1 MENLSDPGFVHLH
14 LHTEYSL
21 VDGLVRIQPLVNAA
35 AAAGMPAVAVTDHTN
50 LFCLVRFYKAAMAAG
65 IKPLAGTELA
75 VVNPTDATKP
85 HRLVLLVQDLVGY
98 RNLTRL
104 ISRAY
109 VEGQHQ
115 GKAQVQRDW
124 VLEAAE
130 GLIALSGGARGDVG
144 RALVGGRRADA
155 EALLDVWLRVFGD
168 RYYLELMRTGREDD
182 ADCVEASVD
191 LAIAKAVP
199 VVATNDVAFLQA
211 DDFDAHEVRV
221 CIHNSHTL
229 DDPRRPHDHTPEQFL
244 RTPAEMALL
253 FSDIP
258 EALENS
264 VEIAKRCNLELA
276 LGKSFLPDSPIPEGM
291 TIDDFFSA
299 ESRKGL
305 EWRLERT
312 FDRDAPD
319 YAEQRKVYDERLRI
333 ELDVIC
339 QMGFPGYFLIV
350 ADFIRWAKDNGIPV
364 GPGRGSGAGSL
375 VAYAMKI
382 TDLDPIEHE
391 LLFERFLN
399 PERVSMPDFDID
411 FCMEGR
417 DRVIDYVASKYGRD
431 AVSQIITFGTMA
443 AKAVVRDV
451 GRVLGHPYGFVDKV
465 AKMVPFELGMTL
477 DKALEES
484 QDLKT
489 AYEQDEAVTA
499 IIDMARKLEGVAR
512 NAGKHAGGVVIAPTK
527 LTDFAPLYCEP
538 GGVNL
543 VTQYDKDDVEQ
554 AGLVKFDFLGLR
566 TLTIIDWAL
575 RTINAQRLADGQPPI
590 DINLI
595 DPKDADAFKLLQRCE
610 TTAVFQ
616 LESRG
621 MKELIKKLQPD
632 SFEDMTALVAL
643 FRPGPLQSGMVDDFI
658 DRKHGRADVAYP
670 HPDLEPILKPTYGV
684 ILYQE
689 QVMQI
694 AQVLAGYSL
703 GGADLLRR
711 AMGKKKQSE
720 MDKQRAIFEKGAGER
735 GVEAKTATYI
745 FDLMDKFAGY
755 GFNKCVVGETLIAD
769 ADTGELRQVKEI
781 YRNGITSVASLHHSR
796 QMGTG
801 AVVAVMQNG
810 IKPVL
815 KLTTSLGKTIRATG
829 NHPLLTP
836 SGWKALEEL
845 KPYDRIA
852 APSMLPV
859 EGSESWPEHELITLG
874 WTLSE
879 GNTCH
884 PSGFYFYNKDAAARD
899 DIVAA
904 ASQFPDTVPTV
915 TMRHDRADTW
925 CVNVGA
931 GQDARLRTGT
941 GRSVALRSGARL
953 WLEALDMVGHKATEK
968 HVPAAVFRLN
978 NTDLALLL
986 GRLWSGDGYVAGTDR
1001 NNMTPYLA
1009 SSSHRLVSECQHLLL
1024 RLGMVSRLTEKR
1036 FPYKDGRVGY
1046 TLHLLGR
1053 CSIERFVE
1061 TIGPRLIGRAV
1072 ELEALKAYLDTT
1084 AADLES
1090 VDTLLAEIE
1099 RLVRRA
1105 KEASGLTWGQVE
1117 AQAELFWERI
1127 AVIQPDGAAMTY
1139 DLEVAETHNF
1149 VANDIIVHNSHSAAY
1164 ALVSYQTLWLK
1175 THYPAAFMAAVLSA
1189 DMDNTDKVVTLI
1201 DECRSMKLQVEPPK
1215 INRSEFMFTSH
1226 ADGAGSVIYGLGAI
1240 KGVGES
1246 AIAAMLEA
1254 RKTGGPFKDIWDFC
1268 RRIDLQKANKRVL
1281 EALIRAGA
1289 LDDLGADSAPDAQPG
1304 AGRNRATLIN
1314 QLPLALRLAEQ
1325 QHEQEAAGQAD
1336 LFGALEGG
1344 PSAALAPDPQIAAR
1358 RWPDWDEEERLLGE
1372 KETLGLYLTGHPI
1385 NRYEAELNAMAST
1398 RIGKL
1403 LEGAQNVATPGVT
1416 HLRGK
1421 DDRDV
1426 RTVVGLVVG
1435 MRSNKTS
1442 RGRMASLTL
1451 DDRTGRIEAT
1461 VFNDVYESTRELLV
1475 PDTILAVTGSLRSDD
1490 FTNGWT
1496 LIARG
1501 IRTLQATRA
1510 ELADHL
1516 LVRLDLSEP
1525 ARHAAGAEHLR
1536 QLQETLEPY
1545 RINDGLALRVHY
1557 LRPGAEGHLRLGE
1570 VWRVEPADALL
1581 KRLRHLLGEDAVE
1594 VVYQRELV
1602 RRPSP
1607 TEPASPPRL
1616 VVVN

>member
-1 MENLSDPGFVHLH
+1 MENSSDPSFVHLH

-21 VDGLVRIQPLVNAA
+21 IDGLVRIKPLVKAA
-35 AAAGMPAVAVTDHTN
+35 VATAMPAVAVTDHTN
-50 LFCLVRFYKAAMAAG
+50 LFCLVRFYKAAQGAG
-65 IKPLAGTELA
+65 IKPIAGTELA
-75 VVNPTDATKP
+75 VVNPADPLKP
-85 HRLVLLVQDLVGY
+85 HRVVLLVQDLEGY
-98 RNLTRL
+98 KNLTRL

-109 VEGQHQ
+109 MEGQHL
-115 GKAQVQRDW
+115 GRAQVQRDW
-124 VLEAAE
+124 VLEAAD
-130 GLIALSGGARGDVG
+130 GLIALSGGAGGDVG
-144 RALVGGRRADA
+144 RALLGGHRADA
-155 EALLDVWLRVFGD
+155 AELLDGWLAVFGD

-182 ADCVEASVD
+182 AECVETSVD
-191 LAIAKAVP
+191 LALAKGVP
-199 VVATNDVAFLQA
+199 VVATNDVAFLHA

-229 DDPRRPHDHTPEQFL
+229 DDPRRPHAHTPEQFL

-264 VEIAKRCNLELA
+264 VEIAKRCNLQLT
-276 LGKSFLPDSPIPEGM
+276 LGKSFLPASPIPKGM
-291 TIDDFFSA
+291 TIDGFFSA
-299 ESRKGL
+299 ESREGL
-305 EWRLERT
+305 EWRLERIL
-312 FDRDAPD
+312 DREAPD
-319 YAEQRKVYDERLRI
+319 FAEQRRVYDERLQI

-350 ADFIRWAKDNGIPV
+350 ADFIQWAKDNGIPV

-411 FCMEGR
+411 FCMERR

-477 DKALEES
+477 EKALEES

-538 GGVNL
+538 GGANL

-575 RTINAQRLADGQPPI
+575 RTINAQREADGEPPVDISRI
-590 DINLI
+590 DSQ
-595 DPKDADAFKLLQRCE
+595 DADAFNLLQRCE

-703 GGADLLRR
+703 GAADLLRR

-755 GFNKCVVGETLIAD
+755 GFNK
-769 ADTGELRQVKEI
+769 
-781 YRNGITSVASLHHSR
+781 
-796 QMGTG
+796 
-801 AVVAVMQNG
+801 
-810 IKPVL
+810 
-815 KLTTSLGKTIRATG
+815 
-829 NHPLLTP
+829 
-836 SGWKALEEL
+836 
-845 KPYDRIA
+845 
-852 APSMLPV
+852 
-859 EGSESWPEHELITLG
+859 
-874 WTLSE
+874 
-879 GNTCH
+879 
-884 PSGFYFYNKDAAARD
+884 
-899 DIVAA
+899 
-904 ASQFPDTVPTV
+904 
-915 TMRHDRADTW
+915 
-925 CVNVGA
+925 
-931 GQDARLRTGT
+931 
-941 GRSVALRSGARL
+941 
-953 WLEALDMVGHKATEK
+953 
-968 HVPAAVFRLN
+968 
-978 NTDLALLL
+978 
-986 GRLWSGDGYVAGTDR
+986 
-1001 NNMTPYLA
+1001 
-1009 SSSHRLVSECQHLLL
+1009 
-1024 RLGMVSRLTEKR
+1024 
-1036 FPYKDGRVGY
+1036 
-1046 TLHLLGR
+1046 
-1053 CSIERFVE
+1053 
-1061 TIGPRLIGRAV
+1061 
-1072 ELEALKAYLDTT
+1072 
-1084 AADLES
+1084 
-1090 VDTLLAEIE
+1090 
-1099 RLVRRA
+1099 
-1105 KEASGLTWGQVE
+1105 
-1117 AQAELFWERI
+1117 
-1127 AVIQPDGAAMTY
+1127 
-1139 DLEVAETHNF
+1139 
-1149 VANDIIVHNSHSAAY
+1149 SHSAAY

-1201 DECRSMKLQVEPPK
+1201 DECRSMKLRVEPPK
-1215 INRSEFMFTSH
+1215 INRSEFMFTSN
-1226 ADGAGSVIYGLGAI
+1226 ADGVGTVIYGLGAI

-1254 RKTGGPFKDIWDFC
+1254 RKSGGPYKDIWDFC

-1289 LDDLGADSAPDAQPG
+1289 LDGLGTETAPDAQSG
-1304 AGRNRATLIN
+1304 AGRNRATLMH
-1314 QLPLALRLAEQ
+1314 QLPLALKLAEQ
-1325 QHEQEAAGQAD
+1325 QNEQEAAGQAD
-1336 LFGALEGG
+1336 LFGSLDDG
-1344 PSAALAPDPQIAAR
+1344 PSGVLEPDPQIAAR
-1358 RWPDWDEEERLLGE
+1358 RWPDWDEEQRLLGE

-1385 NRYEAELNAMAST
+1385 NRYEAELNAMVST

-1403 LEGAQNVATPGVT
+1403 LEGAQGMVTPGVT

-1421 DDRDV
+1421 DDRDL

-1435 MRSNKTS
+1435 MRSNKTA

-1451 DDRTGRIEAT
+1451 DDRTGRIDAT
-1461 VFNDVYESTRELLV
+1461 VFNDVFEPTRELLV
-1475 PDTILAVTGSLRSDD
+1475 PDAILAVTGSLKPDD

-1496 LIARG
+1496 LIARS
-1501 IRTLQATRA
+1501 IRTLEAARA

-1516 LVRLDLSEP
+1516 LVRLDLSDP
-1525 ARHAAGAEHLR
+1525 AKHAAGAEHLH
-1536 QLQETLEPY
+1536 QLQEAMEPY
-1545 RINDGLALRVHY
+1545 RIDDGLPLRVHY
-1557 LRPGAEGHLRLGE
+1557 LRPGAEGRLRLGE
-1570 VWRVEPADALL
+1570 AWRVEPTDALL
-1581 KRLRHLLGEDAVE
+1581 KRLRHLLGDDGVE

-1616 VVVN
+1616 AVVRRDQVAALGRQ